1 MASFEQN
8 FLTAIDIGSAKTCA
22 LVAELTENG
31 PRYCGHGI
39 SDARGSRKGVIVDL
53 DKAAASVQRAVEQ
66 AEQMVGAP
74 VERALVG
81 VAGPHVRGINSRGGI
96 SLGSRAREIG
106 RDEIRQAVERARAF
120 NMPED
125 RQTLHLLPQQF
136 ILDEQ
141 DGIRDPEGMM
151 GSRLEAQVHVVTAL
165 ATAAQTVV
173 TALNRAGIHV
183 DDTIYEPLAAAD
195 AILRP
200 DERELGVCLA
210 DIGAGSTDLVVY
222 YEGAV
227 AHTGVVP
234 IGGDHFTND
243 VAVGLRT
250 PLAEA
255 EKIKKSF
262 GCAVVTKIPENNEIE
277 VPAAAGDRPSRLMP
291 QRFLCEVLQA
301 RAQELFEHV
310 RDHLRHAGVLELCGA
325 GIVLT
330 GGGARLNAIAESA
343 EQVLRRPVRLPLP
356 APVDKMPA
364 ELAAPEF
371 AAVIGMIFYGNRMR
385 LARSAHE
392 QGFTAKLRALFERK
406 TGWQG
411 TNAVTSDQR

>member
-1 MASFEQN
+1 MARLDL
-8 FLTAIDIGSAKTCA
+8 LTAIDIGSAKTCA
-22 LVAELTENG
+22 LVAELTETG
-31 PRYCGHGI
+31 LRYCGHGL

-81 VAGPHVRGINSRGGI
+81 VAGPHVRGVNSRAGI
-96 SLGSRAREIG
+96 SLGARAREIG
-106 RDEIRQAVERARAF
+106 REEIRQAVERARAVSL
-120 NMPED
+120 PDD

-141 DGIRDPEGMM
+141 DGIRDPDGMV
-151 GSRLEAQVHVVTAL
+151 GARLEAQVHVVTAS

-183 DDTIYEPLAAAD
+183 DDTVYEPLAAAD

-200 DERELGVCLA
+200 DERELGICLA

-227 AHTGVVP
+227 VHTGSVA

-243 VAVGLRT
+243 IAVGLRT
-250 PLAEA
+250 PIAQA
-255 EKIKKSF
+255 EKVKRTF
-262 GCAVVTKIPENNEIE
+262 GCAVVTKIPETNEIE
-277 VPAAAGDRPSRLMP
+277 VPSASDSPSTLVP

-301 RAQELFEHV
+301 RTQELFEHV
-310 RDHLRHAGVLELCGA
+310 RDNLRHAGVLDLCGG

-330 GGGARLNAIAESA
+330 GGGSRLTAIAETA
-343 EQVLRRPVRLPLP
+343 EQVLRRPARLPMP

-371 AAVIGMIFYGNRMR
+371 AAVIGMIFYGNRTR
-385 LARSAHE
+385 QARRAQE
-392 QGFTAKLRALFERK
+392 QGITARLRALFARK
-406 TGWQG
+406 TGWTG
-411 TNAVTSDQR
+411 TNHVTSDQR

>member
-1 MASFEQN
+1 MGTFEQIL
-8 FLTAIDIGSAKTCA
+8 LTAIDIGSAKTCT

-31 PRYCGHGI
+31 LRYCGHGI

-81 VAGPHVRGINSRGGI
+81 VAGPHVRGISSRGGI

-106 RDEIRQAVERARAF
+106 REEIRQAVERARAF

-141 DGIRDPEGMM
+141 DGIRDPEGMV
-151 GSRLEAQVHVVTAL
+151 GTRLEAQVHVVTAST
-165 ATAAQTVV
+165 TAAQTVV

-195 AILRP
+195 ALLRP
-200 DERELGVCLA
+200 DERELGVCLI

-243 VAVGLRT
+243 VAVGLRA
-250 PLAEA
+250 PLADA

-262 GCAVVTKIPENNEIE
+262 GCSVVTKIPEGNEIE
-277 VPAAAGDRPSRLMP
+277 VPSMADKPSRLVP

-330 GGGARLNAIAESA
+330 GGGSRLNAMSETA

-385 LARSAHE
+385 LARSAHD
-392 QGFTAKLRALFERK
+392 QGFTAKLRALFEKK

-411 TNAVTSDQR
+411 TNAVTSEHR

>member
-1 MASFEQN
+1 MAKFEQN
-8 FLTAIDIGSAKTCA
+8 FLTAIDVGSAKTCA
-22 LVAELTENG
+22 LVAELTETG
-31 PRYCGHGI
+31 LRYCGHGI

-81 VAGPHVRGINSRGGI
+81 VAGPHVRGVNSRGGV

-106 RDEIRQAVERARAF
+106 REEIRAAVERARAF

-141 DGIRDPEGMM
+141 DGIRDPEGMV
-151 GSRLEAQVHVVTAL
+151 GSRLEAQVHVVTTL

-262 GCAVVTKIPENNEIE
+262 GCAVVTKIPEGNEIE
-277 VPAAAGDRPSRLMP
+277 VPASAGDNLSRLMP

-310 RDHLRHAGVLELCGA
+310 RESLRHAGVLELCGA

-330 GGGARLNAIAESA
+330 GGGARLNAIAETA
-343 EQVLRRPVRLPLP
+343 EQILRRPVRLPLP

>member
-1 MASFEQN
+1 MARFEQN

-22 LVAELTENG
+22 LVAELTETG
-31 PRYCGHGI
+31 LRYCGHGI

-81 VAGPHVRGINSRGGI
+81 VAGPHVRGINSRAGI
-96 SLGSRAREIG
+96 NLGSRPREIG
-106 RDEIRQAVERARAF
+106 RDEIRAAVERARAF
-120 NMPED
+120 NLPED

-141 DGIRDPEGMM
+141 DGIRDPEGMV
-151 GSRLEAQVHVVTAL
+151 GTRLEAQVHVVTTS

-183 DDTIYEPLAAAD
+183 DDTIYEPLAAAE

-200 DERELGVCLA
+200 DERELGICLA

-250 PLAEA
+250 PIADA

-262 GCAVVTKIPENNEIE
+262 GCAVVTKIPETNEVE
-277 VPAAAGDRPSRLMP
+277 VPSVGDNPSRLMP

-301 RAQELFEHV
+301 RTQELFEHV
-310 RDHLRHAGVLELCGA
+310 RDNLRHAGVLELCGA
-325 GIVLT
+325 GIALT
-330 GGGARLNAIAESA
+330 GGGARLNGIAETA
-343 EQVLRRPVRLPLP
+343 EQILRRPVRLPLP

-385 LARSAHE
+385 MARSAQE
-392 QGFTAKLRALFERK
+392 QGFTARLRALFARK
-406 TGWQG
+406 TGWPG
-411 TNAVTSDQR
+411 TNPATSDRG

>member
-39 SDARGSRKGVIVDL
+39 SEARGCRKGAIVDL

-66 AEQMVGAP
+66 AEQMIGAP

-81 VAGPHVRGINSRGGI
+81 VAGPHVRGVNSRGGI
-96 SLGSRAREIG
+96 SLGTRAREIG
-106 RDEIRQAVERARAF
+106 RDEIRAAVERARAF

-136 ILDEQ
+136 LLDEQ
-141 DGIRDPEGMM
+141 DGIRDPEGMV
-151 GSRLEAQVHVVTAL
+151 GTRLEAQVHVVTAA

-173 TALNRAGIHV
+173 TAVNRAGIHV

-195 AILRP
+195 ALLRP
-200 DERELGVCLA
+200 DERELGICLA
-210 DIGAGSTDLVVY
+210 DLGAGSTDLVVY
-222 YEGAV
+222 YEGVV

-250 PLAEA
+250 PLADA
-255 EKIKKSF
+255 EKLKKLF
-262 GCAVVTKIPENNEIE
+262 GCAVVTKIPETNEIE
-277 VPAAAGDRPSRLMP
+277 VPSVADKPSRLMP

-301 RAQELFEHV
+301 RTQELFEHV

-330 GGGARLNAIAESA
+330 GGGARLNAITETA
-343 EQVLRRPVRLPLP
+343 EQVLRRPARLPLP
-356 APVDKMPA
+356 SPVDKMPA

-371 AAVIGMIFYGNRMR
+371 AAVIGMIFYGTRMR
-385 LARSAHE
+385 LARSVHE
-392 QGFTAKLRALFERK
+392 QGLTAKLRALFEKK

-411 TNAVTSDQR
+411 TNAGTSEPR

>member
-1 MASFEQN
+1 MARFEQN

-31 PRYCGHGI
+31 LRYCGHGI

-81 VAGPHVRGINSRGGI
+81 VAGPHVRGINSRAGI
-96 SLGSRAREIG
+96 SLGSRPREIG
-106 RDEIRQAVERARAF
+106 RDEIRAAVERARAF
-120 NMPED
+120 NLPED

-141 DGIRDPEGMM
+141 DGIRDPEGMV
-151 GSRLEAQVHVVTAL
+151 GTRLEAQVHVVTTS

-200 DERELGVCLA
+200 DERELGICLA
-210 DIGAGSTDLVVY
+210 DIGAGTTDLVVY

-250 PLAEA
+250 PIADA
-255 EKIKKSF
+255 EKIKRSF
-262 GCAVVTKIPENNEIE
+262 GCAVVTKIPETNEVE
-277 VPAAAGDRPSRLMP
+277 VPAAAGDHPSRLMP

-301 RAQELFEHV
+301 RTQELFEHV
-310 RDHLRHAGVLELCGA
+310 RDNLRHAGVLELCGA
-325 GIVLT
+325 GIALT
-330 GGGARLNAIAESA
+330 GGGARLNAIAEIA
-343 EQVLRRPVRLPLP
+343 EQILRRPVRLPLP

-385 LARSAHE
+385 LARSAQE
-392 QGFTAKLRALFERK
+392 QGFTARLRALFARK
-406 TGWQG
+406 TGWAG
-411 TNAVTSDQR
+411 TNPATSDRG

>member
-1 MASFEQN
+1 MARFERN

-22 LVAELTENG
+22 LVAELTEHG

-39 SDARGSRKGVIVDL
+39 SVARGSRKGVIVDL

-66 AEQMVGAP
+66 AEQMVGAA

-81 VAGPHVRGINSRGGI
+81 VAGPHVRGVSSRAGI
-96 SLGSRAREIG
+96 SFGSRAREIG
-106 RDEIRQAVERARAF
+106 REEIREAVDRARAF

-136 ILDEQ
+136 ILDQQ
-141 DGIRDPEGMM
+141 DGIRDPEGMV
-151 GSRLEAQVHVVTAL
+151 GTRLEAQVHVVTAST
-165 ATAAQTVV
+165 TAAQTVV

-183 DDTIYEPLAAAD
+183 EDTIYEPLASAD

-200 DERELGVCLA
+200 DERELGICLA
-210 DIGAGSTDLVVY
+210 DIGAGSTDLIVY
-222 YEGAV
+222 YEGAIV
-227 AHTGVVP
+227 HTGVVP

-250 PLAEA
+250 PLADA

-277 VPAAAGDRPSRLMP
+277 VPSVGDRPSRLMP

-310 RDHLRHAGVLELCGA
+310 RENLRHAGVLEVCGA
-325 GIVLT
+325 GVVLT
-330 GGGARLNAIAESA
+330 GGGARLNAIAEIA
-343 EQVLRRPVRLPLP
+343 EQVLHRPIRLPLP

-385 LARSAHE
+385 LVRSAQE
-392 QGFTAKLRALFERK
+392 QGLAARLRTLFAKK
-406 TGWQG
+406 TGWPG
-411 TNAVTSDQR
+411 TNPVTSEHR

>member
-1 MASFEQN
+1 MASFEQTL
-8 FLTAIDIGSAKTCA
+8 LTAIDVGSAKTCA
-22 LVAELTENG
+22 LVVELSENG

-39 SDARGSRKGVIVDL
+39 SYARGSRKGAIVDL

-74 VERALVG
+74 VERAIVG
-81 VAGPHVRGINSRGGI
+81 VAGPHVRGVSSRGGI

-106 RDEIRQAVERARAF
+106 REEMRAAVERARGF
-120 NMPED
+120 TMPED
-125 RQTLHLLPQQF
+125 RQTLHVLPQQF
-136 ILDEQ
+136 ILDGQ
-141 DGIRDPEGMM
+141 DGIRDPEGMV
-151 GSRLEAQVHVVTAL
+151 GTRLEAQVHVVTAST
-165 ATAAQTVV
+165 TAAQTVV

-183 DDTIYEPLAAAD
+183 DDTVYEPLAAAD
-195 AILRP
+195 ALLRT
-200 DERELGVCLA
+200 DDRELGVCLV
-210 DIGAGSTDLVVY
+210 DIGAGSTDLIVY

-262 GCAVVTKIPENNEIE
+262 GCAVVTKIPETNEIE
-277 VPAAAGDRPSRLMP
+277 VPAVGDRPSRLMP

-310 RDHLRHAGVLELCGA
+310 REHLRYAGVLELCGT

-330 GGGARLNAIAESA
+330 GGGARLNALTETA

-364 ELAAPEF
+364 ELATPDF
-371 AAVIGMIFYGNRMR
+371 AALIGMIFYGNRMR
-385 LARSAHE
+385 LARSAQE
-392 QGFTAKLRALFERK
+392 QGFTAKLRALFAKK

-411 TNAVTSDQR
+411 TNAVTSDHR

>member
-1 MASFEQN
+1 MASFERN

-22 LVAELTENG
+22 LVAELTEAG
-31 PRYCGHGI
+31 LRYAGHGL
-39 SDARGSRKGVIVDL
+39 SEARGSRKGVIVDL

-81 VAGPHVRGINSRGGI
+81 VAGPHVRAVNSRGGVN
-96 SLGSRAREIG
+96 LGNRAREIG
-106 RDEIRQAVERARAF
+106 REEIRAAVEHARAF
-120 NMPED
+120 NMPDD

-136 ILDEQ
+136 ILDQQ
-141 DGIRDPEGMM
+141 DGIRDPEGMV
-151 GSRLEAQVHVVTAL
+151 GTRLEAQVHVVTAS

-183 DDTIYEPLAAAD
+183 DDTIFEPLAAAD
-195 AILRP
+195 ALLRP
-200 DERELGVCLA
+200 DERELGVCLI
-210 DIGAGSTDLVVY
+210 DIGAGSTDVVVF
-222 YEGAV
+222 YEGVV

-234 IGGDHFTND
+234 IGGDHFTHD
-243 VAVGLRT
+243 VAVGLHT
-250 PLAEA
+250 PLADA
-255 EKIKKSF
+255 EKLKKLF
-262 GCAVVTKIPENNEIE
+262 GCSAVTKVPEGNEIE
-277 VPAAAGDRPSRLMP
+277 VPASADETSSRLVA

-310 RDHLRHAGVLELCGA
+310 RDHLRHAGVLELCGS

-330 GGGARLNAIAESA
+330 GGGARLTAIAETA
-343 EQVLRRPVRLPLP
+343 EYVLRRPVRVPLP
-356 APVDKMPA
+356 SPLDKMPG

-392 QGFTAKLRALFERK
+392 QGFTAKLRALFEKK

>member
-1 MASFEQN
+1 MSRFEQN

-22 LVAELTENG
+22 LVTELTENG

-96 SLGSRAREIG
+96 SLGSRPREIG
-106 RDEIRQAVERARAF
+106 REEIRQAVERARAF
-120 NMPED
+120 NLPED
-125 RQTLHLLPQQF
+125 RQTVHLLPQQF
-136 ILDEQ
+136 ILDQQ
-141 DGIRDPEGMM
+141 DGIRDPEGMV
-151 GSRLEAQVHVVTAL
+151 GTRLEAQVHVVTAS

-183 DDTIYEPLAAAD
+183 DDTVYEPLAAAD

-222 YEGAV
+222 YEGV
-227 AHTGVVP
+227 IAHTSVVP

-250 PLAEA
+250 PLADA
-255 EKIKKSF
+255 DKIKRSF
-262 GCAVVTKIPENNEIE
+262 GCAVVTKIPETNEIE
-277 VPAAAGDRPSRLMP
+277 VPSVGDKPSRLMP

-310 RDHLRHAGVLELCGA
+310 RDNLRHAGVLEMCGA

-330 GGGARLNAIAESA
+330 GGGARLNAIAEIA

-385 LARSAHE
+385 LARNAPE
-392 QGFTAKLRALFERK
+392 QGFAAKLRSLFARK
-406 TGWQG
+406 TAWQG
-411 TNAVTSDQR
+411 TNTATSDQQ

>member
-1 MASFEQN
+1 MARFEQD
-8 FLTAIDIGSAKTCA
+8 FLTVIDAGSAKTCA
-22 LVAELTENG
+22 LVAELTGNG

-53 DKAAASVQRAVEQ
+53 DKAATSVQRAVEQ
-66 AEQMVGAP
+66 AEQMVGAA

-81 VAGPHVRGINSRGGI
+81 VAGPHVRGVNSRGGI

-106 RDEIRQAVERARAF
+106 REEIRQAVERARAF
-120 NMPED
+120 SLPED

-136 ILDEQ
+136 ILDQQ
-141 DGIRDPEGMM
+141 DGIRDPEGMV
-151 GSRLEAQVHVVTAL
+151 GTRLEAQVHVVTAS

-210 DIGAGSTDLVVY
+210 DIGAGSTDLAVY

-227 AHTGVVP
+227 AHTGVIP

-250 PLAEA
+250 PLADA

-262 GCAVVTKIPENNEIE
+262 GCAVVTKIPETNEVE
-277 VPAAAGDRPSRLMP
+277 VPSVGDKPSRLMP

-330 GGGARLNAIAESA
+330 GGGARLNAIAEIA
-343 EQVLRRPVRLPLP
+343 EQVLRKPVGVPSP

-364 ELAAPEF
+364 ELALPEY

-385 LARSAHE
+385 LARGAQE
-392 QGFTAKLRALFERK
+392 QGLTARLRALFAKK
-406 TGWQG
+406 TAWQG
-411 TNAVTSDQR
+411 TNAGTSDHR